1 MDVAT
6 EGLAKVV
13 RLPANPFKLSE
24 AELQDAK
31 SDIVAYLLECLKV
44 EINGDSVEAEP
55 GALQPVYDKAVTTG
69 ERYISFA
76 RQQFRFR
83 STAEAAAHLAASPTD
98 LHHSL
103 CCEPN

>member
-44 EINGDSVEAEP
+44 EINGDSVEAAP
-55 GALQPVYDKAVTTG
+55 GALQPVYDELIRQA
-69 ERYISFA
+69 A
-76 RQQFRFR
+76 RPLF
-83 STAEAAAHLAASPTD
+83 LARAR
-98 LHHSL
+98 
-103 CCEPN
+103 